1 MLQDKLGSRNSVKN
15 IKDCSAD
22 GSIYTATLLS
32 ESNMVILYARGEGWQ
47 AGGRRKV

>member
-1 MLQDKLGSRNSVKN
+1 MLQDNPGRQNSEKN
-15 IKDCSAD
+15 VKDCSES

-47 AGGRRKV
+47 AGERRKV